1 MEFIRSAGRIIRIK
15 YTDKEQRAL
24 DESVSEAVRKAAL
37 GHEKEEM
44 AIVAWVLFRRLGW
57 RENGIRGFLKDFFPI
72 LRELNTYY
80 QIDANDGPWLCS
92 KKLKEN
98 GIDFDKIFDEVME

>member
-44 AIVAWVLFRRLGW
+44 AYSGVGV
-57 RENGIRGFLKDFFPI
+57 
-72 LRELNTYY
+72 
-80 QIDANDGPWLCS
+80 
-92 KKLKEN
+92 
-98 GIDFDKIFDEVME
+98 V